1 MNIIKI
7 LKQKS
12 DLLHGIG
19 VDQKTISEAE
29 RELGLTFADE
39 YKEYL
44 KEMAIVAYSGHELTG
59 LTKSERTN
67 VVQVT
72 RKKKRISPSVPM
84 DWYVIEDANI
94 DGIVIWQDGQGK
106 IYKTLYDSQAVCIAS
121 SLVDFINNL

>member
-1 MNIIKI
+1 MLLQIE
-7 LKQKS
+7 Q
-12 DLLHGIG
+12 LHGIG

-106 IYKTLYDSQAVCIAS
+106 IYKTMYDSEAVCIAS
-121 SLVDFINNL
+121 SLADFINDL

>member
-94 DGIVIWQDGQGK
+94 DDIVIWQDGQGK
-106 IYKTLYDSQAVCIAS
+106 IYKTMYDSEAVCIAS
-121 SLVDFINNL
+121 SLADFINDL

>member
-12 DLLHGIG
+12 DLLHGKG
-19 VDQKTISEAE
+19 VDQKTISKAE
-29 RELGLTFADE
+29 SELGLTFADE

-44 KEMAIVAYSGHELTG
+44 KEMAIAAYGGHELTG
-59 LTKSERTN
+59 LTKSKRTN

-72 RKKKRISPSVPM
+72 QKKKKICPSVPM

-94 DGIVIWQDGQGK
+94 DGIVIWQDEQGK
-106 IYKTLYDSQAVCIAS
+106 IYKTLYDSEAVCIAF
-121 SLVDFINNL
+121 SLADFINDL

>member
-1 MNIIKI
+1 MNIIKT

-12 DLLHGIG
+12 DLLHGNG
-19 VDQKTISEAE
+19 VDQKAISEAE

-44 KEMAIVAYSGHELTG
+44 KEMAIVAYGGHELTG

-72 RKKKRISPSVPM
+72 RKKKKISPSVPM

-94 DGIVIWQDGQGK
+94 DGIVIWQDRQGK